1 MLDCKLIVIDIV
13 CDSGKCDCSA
23 KQLSMLYMLY
33 IFSFVNCIDK
43 QNEIIL

>member
-23 KQLSMLYMLY
+23 KQLSMLY
-33 IFSFVNCIDK
+33 IFSFVNCVMTNK
-43 QNEIIL
+43 TK